1 MAQQSSRPLGSML
14 DLKQWHCTEFLSLLR
29 PPRPTW
35 ITHLAKP
42 SEPVSQLALCSS
54 LRWGHSH
61 SRISMLATP
70 RLEQPPYAPHSRQS
84 MRAHSIHCVHSQVC
98 RTAFTWPLYWSEPLP
113 VQPPAHCVVPHRSTE
128 FAVVSQQL
136 HTFHKATSSCPWKC
150 SLRILTWF

>member
-29 PPRPTW
+29 PPKPTW

-42 SEPVSQLALCSS
+42 SEPLSQLAQCSS

-70 RLEQPPYAPHSRQS
+70 RLEQPAYAPQS
-84 MRAHSIHCVHSQVC
+84 LWELIPFTVSTARFAGLLSPDHCTGLNPCQYS
-98 RTAFTWPLYWSEPLP
+98 L
-113 VQPPAHCVVPHRSTE
+113 PAHCVVPHRSTK

-150 SLRILTWF
+150 SLRTLTWF